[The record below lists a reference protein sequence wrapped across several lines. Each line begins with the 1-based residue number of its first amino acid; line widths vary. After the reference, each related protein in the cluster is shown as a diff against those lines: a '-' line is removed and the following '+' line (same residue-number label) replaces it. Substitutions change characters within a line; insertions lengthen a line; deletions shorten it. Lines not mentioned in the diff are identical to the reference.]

1 MAAFEHALVLL
12 LLLTALSVIGRRLPW
27 PMPITY
33 LVGSIAISYWPA
45 FPRVE
50 LDPGF
55 FFLCFVPPLLFA
67 DGWLMPLRDFLAAK
81 RPILML
87 SIGLV
92 VFTTVAVGLVAHW
105 LVPDLPLAMA
115 FALGAVISPT
125 DAVAV
130 GAITQRL
137 KIPSRLTT
145 ILNGESLMNDAT
157 GLVAFKVALAAA
169 AAGAFSLRAATV
181 EFSVLALGGILLGL
195 AIGYLVGRVRDL
207 LGSSQSSDAFIE
219 ITLSLLT
226 PFAAYLLAGLVGV
239 SNILA
244 IVAAGLYSGW
254 RDPLR
259 MDVEARRITW
269 SVWST
274 VLFWLNGLAFILL
287 GLQFPAILATVS
299 GHYSTLEILLAVS
312 AVTGVAI
319 AARLLWMFFGGW
331 LNRLLP
337 RSIRNPDASP
347 SWRELLV
354 TGWAGMRGTITLAAA
369 LSIPRFLDDGT
380 PFPGRDI
387 VIFLSFGV
395 IVSTLLLQGTSLE
408 MLICRL
414 GLRADETRE
423 KEDRIARIAAVEG
436 GLRHLRLAEDA
447 QPSPAENTALALIIA
462 EYEHRLAEL
471 TAEGETRA
479 QSRLHRKTGRRH
491 RLDALRVERSVIDD
505 LWRRDVITDDT
516 HRPLQQLL
524 DHEEAML
531 AAQSGREESG
541 AS

>member
-1 MAAFEHALVLL
+1 MAAFEHALALL
-12 LLLTALSVIGRRLPW
+12 LLLTVLSVIGRRLPW

-33 LVGSIAISYWPA
+33 LVGAFAATLWPA

-67 DGWLMPLRDFLAAK
+67 DGWLMPLRDFMAAK

-105 LVPDLPLAMA
+105 LVPDLPLSMA
-115 FALGAVISPT
+115 LALGAVISPT

-130 GAITQRL
+130 GAITERL
-137 KIPSRLTT
+137 KVPSRLTT
-145 ILNGESLMNDAT
+145 VLNGESLMNDAT
-157 GLVAFKVALAAA
+157 GLVAFKFTLAATA
-169 AAGAFSLRAATV
+169 VGTFSLKAATV
-181 EFSVLALGGILLGL
+181 NFAVLALGGVVLGL
-195 AIGYLVGRVRDL
+195 AVGYLVGRARDL
-207 LGSSQSSDAFIE
+207 LRAAQSTDAMIE
-219 ITLSLLT
+219 VTISLMT
-226 PFAAYLLAGLVGV
+226 PYAAYLVAEMLGV
-239 SNILA
+239 SSILA
-244 IVAAGLYSGW
+244 VVGAGLYSGW

-259 MDVEARRITW
+259 MDVETRRTTW
-269 SVWST
+269 AVWGT

-287 GLQFPAILATVS
+287 GLQFPAILSTV
-299 GHYSTLEILLAVS
+299 GNRYTTIQILFAVG

-319 AARLLWMFFGGW
+319 LARLIWIFPGSYIP
-331 LNRLLP
+331 RLL
-337 RSIRNPDASP
+337 SKHIRDTETPP
-347 SWRELLV
+347 SWQALLV

-369 LSIPRFLDDGT
+369 LSIPRFLEDGR
-380 PFPGRDI
+380 PFPARDL

-395 IVSTLLLQGTSLE
+395 IVSTLLIQGTTLE
-408 MLICRL
+408 ALICKL
-414 GLRADETRE
+414 GLKADDIRE
-423 KEDRIARIAAVEG
+423 KEDRLARIAAVEG
-436 GLRHLRLAEDA
+436 GLNHLRNSGGRPTTEAEA
-447 QPSPAENTALALIIA
+447 TALALIIA

-479 QSRLHRKTGRRH
+479 NAQLHRKTGRRH
-491 RLDALRVERSVIDD
+491 RLDALRAERAVIDN

-531 AAQSGREESG
+531 EAQSAGEESTG
-541 AS
+541 R

>member
-1 MAAFEHALVLL
+1 MAAFEHALALL
-12 LLLTALSVIGRRLPW
+12 LLLTVLSVVGRRLPW

-33 LVGSIAISYWPA
+33 LVGAFAATLWPA

-55 FFLCFVPPLLFA
+55 FFLCFVPPLLFS
-67 DGWLMPLRDFLAAK
+67 DGWLMPLRDFMAAK

-105 LVPDLPLAMA
+105 LVPDLPLSMA
-115 FALGAVISPT
+115 LALGAVISPT

-130 GAITQRL
+130 GAITHRL
-137 KIPSRLTT
+137 KVPSRLTT

-157 GLVAFKVALAAA
+157 GLVAFKFALAAA
-169 AAGAFSLRAATV
+169 AAGTFSLKAATV
-181 EFSVLALGGILLGL
+181 EFAVLALGGVVLGL
-195 AIGYLVGRVRDL
+195 TVGYLVGRVRDL
-207 LGSSQSSDAFIE
+207 LRAAQSTDSMIE
-219 ITLSLLT
+219 ITISLMT
-226 PFAAYLLAGLVGV
+226 PYAAYLAAEVLGV
-239 SNILA
+239 SSILA
-244 IVAAGLYSGW
+244 VVSAGLYSGW

-259 MDVEARRITW
+259 MDVETRRTTW
-269 SVWST
+269 AVWQT

-287 GLQFPAILATVS
+287 GLQFPAIFATVS
-299 GHYSTLEILLAVS
+299 GRYSTTEILLAVG

-319 AARLLWMFFGGW
+319 IARLIWIFPGAYLP
-331 LNRLLP
+331 RLLCKH
-337 RSIRNPDASP
+337 IRATETPPPWQN
-347 SWRELLV
+347 LLV

-369 LSIPRFLDDGT
+369 LSIPRFLADGS
-380 PFPGRDI
+380 PFPARDI

-395 IVSTLLLQGTSLE
+395 IVSTLLLHGTTLE
-408 MLICRL
+408 ALICKL
-414 GLRADETRE
+414 GLRADDTRE
-423 KEDRIARIAAVEG
+423 KEDRLARIAAVEG
-436 GLRHLRLAEDA
+436 GLNHLRATETRQTA
-447 QPSPAENTALALIIA
+447 GVETTALALIIA

-479 QSRLHRKTGRRH
+479 NAQLHRKTGRRH
-491 RLDALRVERSVIDD
+491 RLDALRAERSVIDD

-524 DHEEAML
+524 DHEESMLQAMSVGDES
-531 AAQSGREESG
+531 AGR
-541 AS
+541 